1 MCFLFQGDGNIRYY
15 EIVDQSPYVY
25 YLSEYLSS
33 SPQRG
38 LGELYTNLIN
48 LHWLERE
55 IVDQSPYVYYLSEY
69 LSSSPQRGLGEL
81 YTLT

>member
-1 MCFLFQGDGNIRYY
+1 M
-15 EIVDQSPYVY
+15 DQSLYVY

-38 LGELYTNLIN
+38 LGELLYTNLIN
-48 LHWLERE
+48 LHWSERE

-81 YTLT
+81 YTLTYSIYTGQNGK